1 MSNAELASSKMV
13 FFLKTK
19 PSWGRYP
26 ILVSLAK
33 TRSPSPGSVK
43 RQISLKSVDLP
54 VPLGPIKPILSFLRM
69 CRETLSKIALL
80 PNARLTLFRRII
92 HESLIQ
98 RAMKIYHPP
107 LLPPIEGGK
116 VPSPLVGEGWGEG
129 EFFWMNHFT
138 PPYTAS
144 RYSFQKHSAVRNPAS
159 VRI

>member
-1 MSNAELASSKMV
+1 MSKAELASSNMV

-33 TRSPSPGSVK
+33 IRSPSLGSVK

-69 CRETLSKIALL
+69 CRETLSKIARLL
-80 PNARLTLFRRII
+80 PKARLTLFSRII

-98 RAMKIYHPP
+98 RAMKTYHPP

-116 VPSPLVGEGWGEG
+116 IPRPLWERVRERGN
-129 EFFWMNHFT
+129 FFG
-138 PPYTAS
+138 
-144 RYSFQKHSAVRNPAS
+144 
-159 VRI
+159 

>member
-1 MSNAELASSKMV
+1 MV
-13 FFLKTK
+13 FTLNGLILQLSMNLINLTFQVENVVKCRTGFIEDGLFLKDKTFL
-19 PSWGRYP
+19 GRYP

-107 LLPPIEGGK
+107 LLPPIEGGEK
-116 VPSPLVGEGWGEG
+116 FPRPLWERVRERGN
-129 EFFWMNHFT
+129 FFG
-138 PPYTAS
+138 
-144 RYSFQKHSAVRNPAS
+144 
-159 VRI
+159 